1 MRAERNS
8 IDEIVGGLKFHSLH
22 VDRKIRSGRR

>member
-8 IDEIVGGLKFHSLH
+8 IDEIVGGLKCHSWR
-22 VDRKIRSGRR
+22 VDRKIRGGRR